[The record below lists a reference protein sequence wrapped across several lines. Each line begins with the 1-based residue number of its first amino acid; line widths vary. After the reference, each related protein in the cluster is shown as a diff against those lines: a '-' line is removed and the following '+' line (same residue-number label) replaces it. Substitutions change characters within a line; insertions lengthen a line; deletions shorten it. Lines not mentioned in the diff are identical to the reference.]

1 MDRRTVIVTLL
12 TWIRRGV
19 TLRTAARIAGVH
31 VAAVCRWQ
39 ARDSGLRDDIAAA
52 RRTGR
57 PRQQPGPAPR
67 PRLLAVRLPA
77 VPGEGGRTDAPGP
90 APLALRPLAAV
101 PVGQLAAAG
110 AAQLPP
116 LWWPLL
122 LVPQPQ
128 EHRLRGLRNANKE
141 AH

>member
-1 MDRRTVIVTLL
+1 MPGP
-12 TWIRRGV
+12 RRGP
-19 TLRTAARIAGVH
+19 H
-31 VAAVCRWQ
+31 
-39 ARDSGLRDDIAAA
+39 
-52 RRTGR
+52 
-57 PRQQPGPAPR
+57 
-67 PRLLAVRLPA
+67 
-77 VPGEGGRTDAPGP
+77 GEGRRPL
-90 APLALRPLAAV
+90 LALRPLAPV